1 MIKINVLG
9 CVSNFYLHRSCKAIW
24 FEAYLI
30 YMLSSHQGLRLLCSN
45 NMKEGRF
52 ILNIPGRATTV
63 KLEGDNK
70 AGEEEEGKTRRKYSG
85 VTILLHLASLL
96 SPFNTNFISFLNEA
110 FAATLAILSFAHY

>member
-1 MIKINVLG
+1 
-9 CVSNFYLHRSCKAIW
+9 
-24 FEAYLI
+24 
-30 YMLSSHQGLRLLCSN
+30 
-45 NMKEGRF
+45 MKEGRF

-70 AGEEEEGKTRRKYSG
+70 AGEGEEGKTRKHSG

-110 FAATLAILSFAHY
+110 FAATLAILSFAPY